1 MPVVSVMTVMVSTFF
16 TSMSSSTLRMHATKR
31 VEVFAGKGQPRMS
44 AVCPESIHR
53 HAECF
58 LDAIVVNN
66 TTTTAGHAAQL
77 YHT

>member
-1 MPVVSVMTVMVSTFF
+1 
-16 TSMSSSTLRMHATKR
+16 
-31 VEVFAGKGQPRMS
+31 MS